1 MIIELLKKINF
12 SILIDDSEL
21 SFNWE
26 ELQYGKIYPIL
37 FLNNNLYITK
47 ESKIRYYQI
56 NQSEPIYLS
65 IENNLDKEESLF
77 HILLISELSNY
88 NDLNKEKMNGIYS
101 QLQENI
107 EKYKKEVFQKF
118 LSTKF
123 FIDKSGIL
131 SRIWSFLYSLNINS
145 EILNYLTN
153 NFLLPEKTFYDI
165 ILNDFYLKINNI
177 EDINKYVN
185 FSKQMNF
192 FYEENGFLW
201 MDLIEQKIPSDK
213 DQDFYNNLLIE
224 INKEISSLSILKNYE
239 SLKNEYNN
247 CYQILDKKK
256 DEIKEKIKYN
266 ENDRQKKEFEKQ
278 ISELKNRI
286 RELNL
291 RKEIQKWK
299 III

>member
-1 MIIELLKKINF
+1 
-12 SILIDDSEL
+12 
-21 SFNWE
+21 
-26 ELQYGKIYPIL
+26 
-37 FLNNNLYITK
+37 
-47 ESKIRYYQI
+47 
-56 NQSEPIYLS
+56 
-65 IENNLDKEESLF
+65 
-77 HILLISELSNY
+77 
-88 NDLNKEKMNGIYS
+88 MNGIYS

-153 NFLLPEKTFYDI
+153 NFLLPEKQFYNI

-213 DQDFYNNLLIE
+213 DQDFYNNLLIN
-224 INKEISSLSILKNYE
+224 IDKEISSLSILKDYE

-256 DEIKEKIKYN
+256 DEIKENIKYN
-266 ENDRQKKEFEKQ
+266 ESEKREFEKQ
-278 ISELKNRI
+278 ISELKKRI

-299 III
+299 NYYINKLNNLNIDSPTFQEKFDAIKNDINQLKRINEEEMNKYIGNDLTWENPLPQENEYNENQIN